1 MSVPVLIEG
10 NHGRKSKH
18 HPHYRHHHHH
28 RVRKED
34 VYAGSNACVWVL
46 LVVVIAVIAFWIVAA
61 FVPLYPYDHVHYVD
75 KKQSHYQIL
84 HGIARK
90 RTASTQCA
98 PVGELWDADL
108 GMCAPRHNSPL
119 AFEPSIM
126 DTTKPVCSSFF
137 ASMCGKWNAQHTNE
151 DRTFSYAYHRN
162 ARIVERIISEA
173 PREAPIAQFYQSC
186 MGLGYPSAAKE
197 SELEYHHIIES
208 IVGDLKVYA
217 DLPTIFGRLARLG
230 YGGPFVLS
238 IERHP
243 LEKRMV
249 PFLSWDDTY
258 RNFTLPRITAIY
270 QETRYLTHYDSL
282 FMMDRINRT
291 WKVIQALNAKQQPS
305 AAAAA
310 MNFDYESYLNDG
322 QFANDTVQWRNL
334 SQWYTPYK
342 DDGGWNAYLQALD
355 GSGLRFSANQ
365 TVWVFGSSYLR
376 WFLEEAI
383 PGFEL
388 LHWKSFVEFAIMYHS
403 HQFMPELPHNVYFR
417 KWDVHGPLVK
427 REEDANEY
435 RFHHRILRS
444 NASTVAPTAKQ
455 CLSVVQHMMPG
466 LVAAAFVQRNSA
478 TLNAAKEDVRQ
489 MMTAIVDRYTQL
501 VRGATWLHN
510 ADAKENALKKL
521 QFLKLRV
528 AEPDEWEPEPFA
540 LRVSAD
546 RYDHNMNL
554 VRRYR
559 VHRNLQEWH
568 KDKPN
573 EISAIALFGMP
584 LTETNAFY
592 SPSSNT
598 ITILAGILARPF
610 YDASYDD
617 LSKYAMLSAIISH
630 ELGHVFD
637 AHGIHYDHEGR
648 YVANTIFADSQT
660 SFFNATRCIV
670 SEYNIST
677 TALGCNETIVY
688 GNATLNEDLADI
700 VGVKLAYHAYFD
712 AHPEASLGHKQ
723 HFFMVFAQ
731 MWCASW
737 TAQHQCHSITHD
749 VHAIPEFRVDVTL
762 RNTVEFAHA
771 FSCGAGTPMQSPQS
785 CGIF

>member
-1 MSVPVLIEG
+1 MSVRDVPILIEG
-10 NHGRKSKH
+10 KPGQKRRQH
-18 HPHYRHHHHH
+18 HYHHHHHH

-46 LVVVIAVIAFWIVAA
+46 LFVVIAVVAFWIVAA
-61 FVPLYPYDHVHYVD
+61 FVPWDVHDHHHVHDVD
-75 KKQSHYQIL
+75 KKRSHYRIP

-90 RTASTQCA
+90 RSVSTECA

-108 GMCAPRHNSPL
+108 GMCAPKHNSPL

-151 DRTFSYAYHRN
+151 DRSFSYAYHRN
-162 ARIVERIISEA
+162 ARIVEKIITEA
-173 PREAPIAQFYQSC
+173 PRESPIAQFYQSC
-186 MGLGYPSAAKE
+186 MGLGYPAAAKE
-197 SELEYHHIIES
+197 SELEFRHITES

-217 DLPTIFGRLARLG
+217 DLPTVFGRLARLG
-230 YGGPFVLS
+230 YGGPLVLS

-243 LEKRMV
+243 LQKRMV

-270 QETRYLTHYDSL
+270 QETRYLTQYSSL
-282 FMMDRINRT
+282 FMMDRISRT
-291 WKVIQALNAKQQPS
+291 AKVVEALNARQPS
-305 AAAAA
+305 QID
-310 MNFDYESYLNDG
+310 MDYERYLNDG
-322 QFANDTVQWRNL
+322 RFANDTSTAWQNI
-334 SQWYTPYK
+334 SQWHTPYK
-342 DDGGWNAYLQALD
+342 DSAGWNAYLQALD
-355 GSGLRFSANQ
+355 GSGLRFAANQ
-365 TVWVFGSSYLR
+365 TVWLFGSAYLR

-383 PGFEL
+383 PGFDL

-403 HQFMPELPHNVYFR
+403 HQFLPALPHNVYFR
-417 KWDVHGPLVK
+417 QWDVQGPLVK
-427 REEDANEY
+427 SR
-435 RFHHRILRS
+435 RFYHRILRS
-444 NASTVAPTAKQ
+444 NESTVAPSPKQ
-455 CLSVVQHMMPG
+455 CFSVVQHMMPG
-466 LVAAAFVQRNSA
+466 LVAAAFVQRNRD
-478 TLNAAKEDVRQ
+478 TLAAAKQDVRK
-489 MMTAIVDRYTQL
+489 MMTEILDRYAQL
-501 VRGATWLHN
+501 VRGATWLRS
-510 ADAKENALKKL
+510 ADAKEIALKKL
-521 QFLKLRV
+521 SFLKVRV

-568 KDKPN
+568 KDRPN

-584 LTETNAFY
+584 LTEINAFY

-598 ITILAGILARPF
+598 ITILAGILSKPF
-610 YDASYDD
+610 YDASYDE
-617 LSKYAMLSAIISH
+617 LSKYAMLSSILSH

-637 AHGIHYDHEGR
+637 AHGIRYDHEGR
-648 YVANTIFADSQT
+648 YLANTIFGDDVVTRSG
-660 SFFNATRCIV
+660 FFNATRCIV
-670 SEYNIST
+670 SEYNVSST
-677 TALGCNETIVY
+677 LGCNETYLHDAY
-688 GNATLNEDLADI
+688 GNATLNEDMADM
-700 VGVKLAYHAYFD
+700 VGIKLAYHAYFD
-712 AHPEASLGHKQ
+712 AHPEASLGQKQ

-737 TAQHQCHSITHD
+737 TAEHQCHSILHD

-762 RNTVEFAHA
+762 RNTPEFAHA
-771 FSCGAGTPMQSPQS
+771 FSCSASTQMHRPEV
-785 CGIF
+785 CAVF